1 MLDAGTADL
10 LSHRQRFRESANA
23 PLLLRPQ
30 LYTRAGGYPV
40 RRGFSALSLTS
51 LGYWIIRLR
60 TITTNCKHA
69 IAFPRRGAPGDASK
83 LPSPMEGV
91 GNAGRPMRPQPV
103 CIGSVLT
110 VVTAGHRENTRHSRT
125 RLVLT
130 AYAVLSPAT
139 NSSCHRHR
147 RIEGF
152 SRPVGPIKTSADL
165 TPATGARTT
174 RFCRPRTISAKRLS
188 AGCAHPPKHWR
199 DRSSIVRPARSSVA
213 HG

>member
-10 LSHRQRFRESANA
+10 LSHRQGFRESANA
-23 PLLLRPQ
+23 PLLVRPQ
-30 LYTRAGGYPV
+30 CHTRAGGYPV
-40 RRGFSALSLTS
+40 RCGFSALSLTS

-91 GNAGRPMRPQPV
+91 GNAGRPMRPRPV
-103 CIGSVLT
+103 CNVVAHGSHRRSPG
-110 VVTAGHRENTRHSRT
+110 TARHSRT

-174 RFCRPRTISAKRLS
+174 RFCRPWLAFFLTL
-188 AGCAHPPKHWR
+188 
-199 DRSSIVRPARSSVA
+199 
-213 HG
+213 

>member
-10 LSHRQRFRESANA
+10 LSHRQGFRESANA
-23 PLLLRPQ
+23 PLLVRPQ
-30 LYTRAGGYPV
+30 CHTRAGGYPV
-40 RRGFSALSLTS
+40 RCGFSALSLTS

-103 CIGSVLT
+103 CIGSVHT
-110 VVTAGHRENTRHSRT
+110 VVTAGHRNHPAFPHADGFNGLCRALPGDEF
-125 RLVLT
+125 VLPP
-130 AYAVLSPAT
+130 SPAI
-139 NSSCHRHR
+139 S
-147 RIEGF
+147 GLA
-152 SRPVGPIKTSADL
+152 RPGWARNTSADL

-174 RFCRPRTISAKRLS
+174 RFCCPLQTIF
-188 AGCAHPPKHWR
+188 PT
-199 DRSSIVRPARSSVA
+199 V
-213 HG
+213 